1 MKFKALGSAVSVK
14 VFRQEVEDFSERWP
28 CCNLPDRSITFHF
41 DLKSGDLLEVF
52 GVSVP
57 SMCCGELEALCE
69 DAKKFAVE
77 EIKKQYGNQDSE
89 PHACGEA
96 ER

>member
-1 MKFKALGSAVSVK
+1 MTTKFLGDSVSVRVSRWTVNAFAEK
-14 VFRQEVEDFSERWP
+14 WP
-28 CCNLPDRSITFHF
+28 CCNLPDRAITFRF

-77 EIKKQYGNQDSE
+77 EIKKHYVCSNTNPQED
-89 PHACGEA
+89 
-96 ER
+96 